1 MSQSPERP
9 DDLAWL
15 LANVSY
21 SLTTELT
28 AALQELNVSPR
39 ANCVLATA
47 MQGEYTQTA
56 LAAGARARQDDDGRH
71 VDALERAGLVERRT
85 SSADRRARVIAVT
98 GAGAAKVAEGERIV
112 EQIQEDV
119 LSGALARQSR
129 RVHGRAAPAR
139 RRAPLRADAVRE
151 AGAPPRAAQRR
162 RRISSVQDHPERN
175 YLVRSWS

>member
-15 LANVSY
+15 MAKVSY

-28 AALQELNVSPR
+28 AALQGLNVSPR
-39 ANCVLATA
+39 AHCVLSMA
-47 MQGEYTQTA
+47 MQGEYTQSA
-56 LAAGARARQDDDGRH
+56 LGEAIGIDKTTMVVT

-112 EQIQEDV
+112 EQIQQDV
-119 LSGALARQSR
+119 LAGLSPDSRSAFMEALRQLASDR
-129 RVHGRAAPAR
+129 LCEPTPCEKPVR
-139 RRAPLRADAVRE
+139 RRAPRSVAAV
-151 AGAPPRAAQRR
+151 
-162 RRISSVQDHPERN
+162 
-175 YLVRSWS
+175 